1 MDGHRRADLS
11 EAYKLALE
19 GDPMSA
25 FGGIVA
31 FNEEVDAAVARSIK
45 DGLNPTDGKSKM
57 FYEIVIAP
65 SYTPDVLP
73 FISSAKSEILYV
85 GIGGAKE

>member
-11 EAYKLALE
+11 EAYQLALE

-31 FNEEVDAAVARSIK
+31 FNREVDAAVAQSIK

-65 SYTPDVLP
+65 SYTSDVILSL
-73 FISSAKSEILYV
+73 SSVQSEILCDRDW
-85 GIGGAKE
+85 KC